1 MKRKILIIDDDQA
14 VLEILNEWLSLDGF
28 QVKAISEIENIL
40 EVINRFNPHVIL
52 LDFLLKGTNGGE
64 LCYQIKSSY
73 KYNLLPVII
82 FSAFPERVLSLDRY
96 RCDLF
101 IQKPFDL
108 NTLEQQINALIS
120 PEKCNYVNHLT

>member
-14 VLEILNEWLSLDGF
+14 VLEILHEWLTQDGF
-28 QVKAISEIENIL
+28 QVKAIPEIDNIL
-40 EVINRFNPHVIL
+40 DVINKFNPHLIL
-52 LDFLLKGTNGGE
+52 IDFLLKGTNGGE

-73 KYNLLPVII
+73 KYSFLPVII
-82 FSAFPERVLSLDRY
+82 FSAFPERVLSLERY

-108 NTLEQQINALIS
+108 NKLEQQINELIL
-120 PEKCNYVNHLT
+120 PEECDYVNHLT

>member
-1 MKRKILIIDDDQA
+1 MDRKILIIDDDRA
-14 VLEILNEWLSLDGF
+14 VLEILNEWLSQDGF
-28 QVKAISEIENIL
+28 QVKTIPEIENII
-40 EVINRFNPHVIL
+40 EAINKFNPHIIL

-73 KYNLLPVII
+73 QHNLLPVII

-108 NTLEQQINALIS
+108 NKLEEQINELIS
-120 PEKCNYVNHLT
+120 PKKCDYVNH